1 VRPPQSYAG
10 SSSPILSNLC
20 WCSSAHDGKRSWIP
34 SQGSKSAASSVRRI
48 IGEAPIRRGAV
59 AVRIRRG
66 PQKSGS
72 GQLAMLVRLRLER
85 QEKASCA
92 HKENVL

>member
-1 VRPPQSYAG
+1 MDTEPGLEIG
-10 SSSPILSNLC
+10 SEQRQAN
-20 WCSSAHDGKRSWIP
+20 HGH
-34 SQGSKSAASSVRRI
+34 

-92 HKENVL
+92 HKEKVL